1 MSYFYTCQ
9 GQFKINNIIE
19 NFTDTVIEHNTS
31 DDDFYNF
38 IDTFIS
44 SGEFAKLGLT
54 EDDVLDSNLITTL
67 TQNDISNNIASN
79 LVSKYLPPI
88 TDSDGN
94 VTQSDFL
101 DDDTPTKYRNDIT
114 NDIDF
119 RFLNCGQQS
128 LCLGHMMKYVCTALI
143 IKLKAKVINA
153 LNELKEDMVNR
164 VTTIPILSKL
174 ESYAS
179 FNTENDKVN
188 AFIDKMS
195 LGSLNEFKSA
205 CKSVHTSIIDSS
217 DTNVVANRETLKSE
231 FKTALE
237 ALKTEI
243 INPNNIIAKIY
254 DYINTRNSYD
264 FLTRNVSVLNI
275 DVNIDNTKINKNIY
289 KCQFINNQDF
299 ANLSILNGNIYS
311 VTPSTTPSATD
322 ITGSS

>member
-1 MSYFYTCQ
+1 
-9 GQFKINNIIE
+9 
-19 NFTDTVIEHNTS
+19 
-31 DDDFYNF
+31 
-38 IDTFIS
+38 
-44 SGEFAKLGLT
+44 
-54 EDDVLDSNLITTL
+54 
-67 TQNDISNNIASN
+67 
-79 LVSKYLPPI
+79 
-88 TDSDGN
+88 
-94 VTQSDFL
+94 
-101 DDDTPTKYRNDIT
+101 
-114 NDIDF
+114 
-119 RFLNCGQQS
+119 
-128 LCLGHMMKYVCTALI
+128 MKYVCTALI

-164 VTTIPILSKL
+164 VTAIPILSKL

-217 DTNVVANRETLKSE
+217 DTNVVANREALKSE

-299 ANLSILNGNIYS
+299 ANLSILNGNIYA
-311 VTPSTTPSATD
+311 VTSSTTPSATD